1 MKKIGLVL
9 LAVLLTSGSAFAEEQ
24 SGFELSAWANYY
36 NVKDGDDNV
45 WGPGLGV
52 GIPLMGR
59 ELLLDFRAS
68 WLPDAGEDRL
78 GDLELVPLDLGI
90 SYHYVPCDNWGV
102 SIMGGMTYAFADFDP
117 RNEAEDGIADLNDQW
132 GSYVGAGGEYKFNPN
147 FGAFTNVYYR
157 FLDFNISSASD
168 RSGEFNADG
177 VNVDVGVKYYF

>member
-1 MKKIGLVL
+1 
-9 LAVLLTSGSAFAEEQ
+9 LTSGSTFAEEQ

-36 NVKDGDDNV
+36 DVMDGDDNV

-68 WLPDAGEDRL
+68 WLPDAGEDRF
-78 GDLELVPLDLGI
+78 GDLELVPLDLGL

-102 SIMGGMTYAFADFDP
+102 SIMAGVTYAFADFDP
-117 RNEAEDGIADLNDQW
+117 RNEALDGIADINDEW
-132 GSYVGAGGEYKFNPN
+132 GSYVGAGAEYKFNPN

-157 FLDFNISSASD
+157 FLDFTTDRNNSASD
-168 RSGEFNADG
+168 REFEADG
-177 VNVDVGVKYYF
+177 VNVDVGLKYYF

>member
-1 MKKIGLVL
+1 MKKIGLLL

-36 NVKDGDDNV
+36 NVEGGADNV

-59 ELLLDFRAS
+59 KLLLDFRAS
-68 WLPDAGEDRL
+68 WLPDAAEDRL
-78 GDLELVPLDLGI
+78 GDLEIVPLDLGI
-90 SYHYVPCDNWGV
+90 SYHYVPGDKWGV
-102 SIMGGMTYAFADFDP
+102 SIMGGITYAIVDFDP
-117 RNEAEDGIADLNDQW
+117 RNEAEDGIADLNDCW
-132 GSYVGAGGEYKFNPN
+132 GSYLGAGGEYKFNPN

-157 FLDFNISSASD
+157 LLDFNISSDSD
-168 RSGEFNADG
+168 RSGEFDADG